1 VACAI
6 LCRSAKKEAVMR
18 AAVVE
23 ELKKPLVVQN
33 VPDPDCPPDGAILR
47 VGANG
52 ICRTDWHLWTDDWA
66 WRGLAI
72 KPPFVL
78 GHEFSGTIEEVGTDV
93 KGWKKGDRVIFPMN
107 PGEGTCEWCRS
118 GNQHICNSGSQ
129 LVPGVSYW
137 GAFAEY
143 VAVRYADVNLV
154 RLPDSISFVDSAS
167 MACRYMAAF
176 HGVVDQAA
184 VKGGEWVVVHGA
196 GGMGLSAVQIA
207 AAVGAKVIAVD
218 TSQKALA
225 AARNVGAL
233 HTIDSSVDDPV
244 GAVRTLTQGGTQVS
258 IDALGIAETCR
269 NSVLS
274 LRKLGRHIQLG
285 HTTNKEAGNVPLP
298 IDFILLNELRL
309 YGTFGMQ
316 GQRFGAML
324 SMCEAGTLKPGQVV
338 HKKVGLEGVTEVL
351 EAMGSYDT
359 TGVVVISS
367 F

>member
-1 VACAI
+1 
-6 LCRSAKKEAVMR
+6 MR

-23 ELKKPLVVQN
+23 ELNRPLVVRN
-33 VPDPDCPPDGAILR
+33 VPDPECFPDGAIIR

-72 KPPFVL
+72 RPPFVL
-78 GHEFSGTIEEVGTDV
+78 GHEFSGTIEELGRDV
-93 KGWKKGDRVIFPMN
+93 TSWRKGDRVIFPMN
-107 PGEGTCEWCRS
+107 PGEGACEWCRS
-118 GNQHICNSGSQ
+118 GNQHVCDSGAQ

-143 VAVRYADVNLV
+143 VSVRFADVNLV
-154 RLPDSISFVDSAS
+154 RVPDSMSFLDSAS

-176 HGVVDQAA
+176 RGLVAQAE
-184 VKGGEWVVVHGA
+184 VRGGEWVVVHGA

-207 AAVGAKVIAVD
+207 VALGAKVIAVD
-218 TSQKALA
+218 VSEKALSTA
-225 AARNVGAL
+225 LALGAT
-233 HTIDSSVDDPV
+233 HIIDSRANDPV
-244 GAVRTLTQGGTQVS
+244 EAVQTLTSGGAQVS

-274 LRKLGRHIQLG
+274 LRKLGRHVQLG
-285 HTTNKEAGNVPLP
+285 HTTRKEAGDVPLP
-298 IDFILLNELRL
+298 IDVILLKELRL

-316 GQRFGAML
+316 GQQFGTML
-324 SMCEAGTLKPGQVV
+324 AMCEAGTLKPRLLV
-338 HKKVGLEGVTEVL
+338 HQCVGLDGVTGVL

-359 TGVVVISS
+359 TGVVVIDT

>member
-1 VACAI
+1 MVFFVKQQ
-6 LCRSAKKEAVMR
+6 RMEAVMR
-18 AAVVE
+18 AAVIE
-23 ELKKPLVVQN
+23 ELNKPLVIQN
-33 VPDPDCPPDGAILR
+33 VPDPICPPDGAILR

-52 ICRTDWHLWTDDWA
+52 ICRTDWHLWTDDWV

-78 GHEFSGTIEEVGTDV
+78 GHEFSGTIEEVGGDV
-93 KGWKKGDRVIFPMN
+93 KEWKKGDRVIFPMN

-118 GNQHICNSGSQ
+118 GNQHVCDSGAL

-176 HGVVDQAA
+176 HGIVDQAS
-184 VKGGEWVVVHGA
+184 VRGGEWVVVHGA
-196 GGMGLSAVQIA
+196 GGGMGLSAVQVA
-207 AAVGAKVIAVD
+207 TAVGAKVIAVD
-218 TSQKALA
+218 VSEKALA
-225 AARNVGAL
+225 AARDLGAM
-233 HTIDSSVDDPV
+233 HAIDGRFDDPV
-244 GAVRTLTQGGTQVS
+244 EAVRTITHGGAQVS
-258 IDALGIAETCR
+258 VDALGIAETCR

-274 LRKLGRHIQLG
+274 LRKLGRHVQLG
-285 HTTNKEAGNVPLP
+285 HTTREEAGYVPLP
-298 IDFILLNELRL
+298 IDVILLNELRL

-316 GQRFGAML
+316 GQRFGTML
-324 SMCEAGTLKPGQVV
+324 AMCEAGMLEPGRVV
-338 HKKVGLEGVTEVL
+338 HQQVGLEGITGIL
-351 EAMGSYDT
+351 ESMGTYDT
-359 TGVVVISS
+359 TGVVVVDR